1 MKTAIVTGSAG
12 GIGQAVVSNLRSS
25 GWRVVGLDV
34 SPTSNCDQSIVV
46 DLVDESAR
54 SAALSEIAEPNTIA
68 AVIHIAAVQDH
79 GGVGQLTATDWN
91 RALQVNVVALDHIVG
106 LTRSTL
112 ASNSGSVVAISSVHA
127 VNTTPGIVAYSS
139 TKGALES
146 WVRSA
151 ALELGSS
158 ITVNAVRPGAVDS
171 SKLQE
176 GFARWGDLA
185 KDKIRNLIDRTPAGR
200 LGKPDEIAQLCG
212 FLVSDNARFI
222 TGATFTADG
231 GATAKLATE

>member
-12 GIGQAVVSNLRSS
+12 GIGQAIVNNLRTS
-25 GWRVVGLDV
+25 GWRVVGFDV
-34 SPTSNCDQSIVV
+34 ELTPNCDQSLVV
-46 DLVDESAR
+46 DLVSESAR
-54 SAALSEIAEPNTIA
+54 SAAVAQISNPGTVA
-68 AVIHIAAVQDH
+68 AVIHVAAIQDH
-79 GGVGQLTATDWN
+79 GGVGELAASDWN
-91 RALQVNVVALDHIVG
+91 RALQVNVVALDHIAG
-106 LTRSTL
+106 LTREALT
-112 ASNSGSVVAISSVHA
+112 ANSGSVVAVSSVHA
-127 VNTTPGIVAYSS
+127 INTTPGIISYSA

-151 ALELGSS
+151 ALELGST
-158 ITVNAVRPGAVDS
+158 ITVNAIRPGAIDS
-171 SKLQE
+171 TKLQE

-185 KDKIRNLIDRTPAGR
+185 KDKIRNLVDRTPVGR

-212 FLVSDNARFI
+212 FLVSENARFI

>member
-12 GIGQAVVSNLRSS
+12 GIGQAIVGNLQAS
-25 GWRVVGLDV
+25 GWRVVGMDV
-34 SPTSNCDQSIVV
+34 SPTPNCDQALVV

-54 SAALSEIAEPNTIA
+54 AVAISQITEPDTIG
-68 AVIHIAAVQDH
+68 AVIHVAAVQDH
-79 GGVGQLTATDWN
+79 AGVGELSATDWN
-91 RALQVNVVALDHIVG
+91 RAIQVNVVALDHIVG
-106 LTRSTL
+106 LTRIAL
-112 ASNSGSVVAISSVHA
+112 ESNSGSVVAVSSVHA
-127 VNTTPGIVAYSS
+127 VNTTPGVIAYSS

-151 ALELGSS
+151 ALELGSA
-158 ITVNAVRPGAVDS
+158 ITVNTVRPGAIDS

-185 KDKIRNLIDRTPAGR
+185 KDKIRNLVDRTPAGR
-200 LGKPDEIAQLCG
+200 LGRPEEIAKLCE
-212 FLVSDNARFI
+212 FLVSENARFI